1 VTHVD
6 SSFLI
11 DLLREHARQR
21 PGPATGFLESHAG
34 ESLGASVFVACEL
47 EAGGGRAA
55 HPDRERSRVRGLLQS
70 LAIAYPDERFAATYG
85 ELFARIMAR
94 GHTVSQMDLLIATAA
109 IVDGV
114 PLLTANEKHFAV
126 VPDLRVVSYR
136 KSG

>member
-1 VTHVD
+1 MAESSD

-34 ESLGASVFVACEL
+34 ESLGASSSSPVSWRLA
-47 EAGGGRAA
+47 RAA
-55 HPDRERSRVRGLLQS
+55 PRIPIASARIRGLLQS

-85 ELFARIMAR
+85 ELFARIAAR

-109 IVDGV
+109 VVDGV